1 MAQYLNKRIS
11 SLVASQ
17 LPSHVRQQYETF
29 VLFSEAYYEF
39 LEQSKAPQEVIQN
52 IQLYGDIDHSVDEF
66 IRYFYKNYCADFPVN
81 PQADKKHTLKHIN
94 DLYNRK
100 GSEKAVKLLF
110 RLLYNSDV
118 SFYYPEIQ
126 VFKASG
132 ARYRDRISIRV
143 NAPLKTMNR
152 LIGQKIVGAISGA
165 TARIT
170 DVQNADLSNQVQELF
185 LDRKTLSGNF
195 TPNENIICSLPGQS
209 NELFVSKTYN
219 AFLSRFPSSTELAIN
234 VVGLE
239 DGTLTPQDIIY
250 AVARSEECENYLT
263 SPVDFMKVLMFQ
275 TTGNNLT
282 NDEYI
287 QNYGPR
293 LLYGTSRITII
304 LELLDT
310 KDSKEYLEY
319 TLRNEDTIVVTA
331 NVRPVVTNVT
341 VISRGYNYNVGDIV
355 TIDTNLGNNYL
366 NAKVVE
372 VSYFSK
378 LNGDSNLANGGNIT
392 YGIVKVDLDSFDS
405 TNVTYANANLI
416 LRTLDLTRANVVAR
430 ARYANDMPN
439 LHAEIAA
446 GNLSLSYGQRANLKA
461 QIGAL
466 CEYPGN
472 WKVDRSSGVTEG
484 LISVPEN
491 RFGGMVFR
499 GRKDDGSQTAIFN
512 SFVSDAFLLL
522 LDRAATSK
530 EASNYQTIFSNFTD
544 IFDAFEQIILLP
556 S

>member
-1 MAQYLNKRIS
+1 
-11 SLVASQ
+11 
-17 LPSHVRQQYETF
+17 
-29 VLFSEAYYEF
+29 
-39 LEQSKAPQEVIQN
+39 
-52 IQLYGDIDHSVDEF
+52 
-66 IRYFYKNYCADFPVN
+66 
-81 PQADKKHTLKHIN
+81 
-94 DLYNRK
+94 
-100 GSEKAVKLLF
+100 
-110 RLLYNSDV
+110 
-118 SFYYPEIQ
+118 
-126 VFKASG
+126 
-132 ARYRDRISIRV
+132 
-143 NAPLKTMNR
+143 
-152 LIGQKIVGAISGA
+152 
-165 TARIT
+165 
-170 DVQNADLSNQVQELF
+170 
-185 LDRKTLSGNF
+185 
-195 TPNENIICSLPGQS
+195 
-209 NELFVSKTYN
+209 
-219 AFLSRFPSSTELAIN
+219 
-234 VVGLE
+234 
-239 DGTLTPQDIIY
+239 
-250 AVARSEECENYLT
+250 
-263 SPVDFMKVLMFQ
+263 MKVLMFQ

-544 IFDAFEQIILLP
+544 IFDAFEQIILKIIDTVEFRSTSRYLNVT
-556 S
+556 SS